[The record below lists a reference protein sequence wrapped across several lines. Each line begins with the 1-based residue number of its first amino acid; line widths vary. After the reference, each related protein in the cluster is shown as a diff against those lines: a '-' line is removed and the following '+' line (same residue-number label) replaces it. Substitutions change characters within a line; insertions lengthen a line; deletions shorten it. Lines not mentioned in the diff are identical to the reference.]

1 MNKRIY
7 LTLRIDTTAA
17 WTQVDL
23 VDKWV
28 KLIHVSA
35 DPILSEPEVRVS
47 YPSPFAQYRP
57 SPSLPTSSGSLFT
70 PADLTQAVATI
81 AHLDNPTGAPVSAQ
95 LHMALEFPED
105 LGEDPAYSVQTIRFG
120 VAKSDQGY
128 TNVTF
133 GLDEYPTLQNG
144 WAGAHVEPRGWPHLM
159 CDVPVVA
166 LLEKAVVEQDA
177 AQPIVEGIAPI
188 LQKSADVFAR
198 SRQKTTDKADK
209 VLSDDV
215 FRRPPV

>member
-7 LTLRIDTTAA
+7 LTLRIDTTAT

-23 VDKWV
+23 MDRWV
-28 KLIHVSA
+28 KLIRVGA
-35 DPILSEPEVRVS
+35 DHILSEPEVRVS
-47 YPSPFAQYRP
+47 YPPPFAQYRP
-57 SPSLPTSSGSLFT
+57 VPSLPAAGGSHFT
-70 PADLTQAVATI
+70 PADLTQAAATI
-81 AHLDNPTGAPVSAQ
+81 AHVENPAAAPIFAQ
-95 LHMALEFPED
+95 LHVALEFPED
-105 LGEDPAYSVQTIRFG
+105 LGEDAAYSVQTIRFG

-144 WAGAHVEPRGWPHLM
+144 WAGQDIEPRGWPHLI
-159 CDVPVVA
+159 CDVPVGA
-166 LLEKAVVEQDA
+166 LVEKAA
-177 AQPIVEGIAPI
+177 AELEAAKPFVEGIAPI

-198 SRQKTTDKADK
+198 SRQKTTEKAEK
-209 VLSDDV
+209 VLSDEI